1 MLLVWLPGSWT
12 QTLRLCLLDQWYRI
26 RASGARVV
34 SAGSLNFSEPASPL
48 SSAISISRRL
58 RNFAFHLARIRAALR
73 YLVGKEFERSVVGGL
88 DRPRPVMHA
97 IPGAG
102 LRATNGRRYTTG
114 PSPLRA
120 K

>member
-1 MLLVWLPGSWT
+1 MA
-12 QTLRLCLLDQWYRI
+12 REHLDDHPSPI
-26 RASGARVV
+26 
-34 SAGSLNFSEPASPL
+34 SAVPTFSA
-48 SSAISISRRL
+48 ASISRRL
-58 RNFAFHLARIRAALR
+58 RNFAFRLAATPAALR

-97 IPGAG
+97 TPGAG
-102 LRATNGRRYTTG
+102 LRATNGRRYMTG